1 MSQTEELQGGIFAKH
16 QTRRYCFAAHTAFV
30 GVNNISQ
37 NDKKKK
43 SFLYCRSLQLEEMNE
58 NHHNMFISHSF

>member
-37 NDKKKK
+37 NDKKKI
-43 SFLYCRSLQLEEMNE
+43 FLILQKFAVRGNE
-58 NHHNMFISHSF
+58 